1 MTIAIVDDELET
13 RQYMQGLVAQ
23 YLAETGRMAQLVFYP
38 DGASFLVGCE
48 HPDIVLMDIDMPGMD
63 GLSTAEQLRRSHPD
77 AILIFTTRL
86 SQCAI
91 RGYEVD
97 AIGFLVKPVS
107 YCDFSLKFRKALDI
121 YIMNK
126 AFKRVE
132 YRQSKICLK
141 TKDNILFLEK
151 NEIYYAEGSNHH
163 VIYHTAQG
171 EFPVRSSLQEAEEQL
186 GAEFSRSSHSYIVNL
201 GFVTMVGKNDVTV
214 HGEAIPL
221 SRAMRRDFLNAVN
234 RYYGVR

>member
-1 MTIAIVDDELET
+1 MAASGHAVGI
-13 RQYMQGLVAQ
+13 
-23 YLAETGRMAQLVFYP
+23 LAESGE
-38 DGASFLVGCE
+38 D
-48 HPDIVLMDIDMPGMD
+48 
-63 GLSTAEQLRRSHPD
+63 TAEQLRRGHPD

-97 AIGFLVKPVS
+97 AIGFLVKPVT
-107 YCDFSLKFRKALDI
+107 LPGLTVKL
-121 YIMNK
+121 NK

-141 TKDNILFLEK
+141 TKDSILFLEK

-186 GAEFSRSSHSYIVNL
+186 GAEFSRSSHSYIANL

>member
-97 AIGFLVKPVS
+97 AIGFLVKPVT
-107 YCDFSLKFRKALDI
+107 LPGLTVKL
-121 YIMNK
+121 NK

-141 TKDNILFLEK
+141 TKDSILFLEK
-151 NEIYYAEGSNHH
+151 NEINYAEGSNHH

>member
-63 GLSTAEQLRRSHPD
+63 GFSTAEQLRRSHPD

-91 RGYEVD
+91 R
-97 AIGFLVKPVS
+97 
-107 YCDFSLKFRKALDI
+107 
-121 YIMNK
+121 
-126 AFKRVE
+126 
-132 YRQSKICLK
+132 QSKICLK
-141 TKDNILFLEK
+141 TKDSILFLEK

>member
-1 MTIAIVDDELET
+1 
-13 RQYMQGLVAQ
+13 
-23 YLAETGRMAQLVFYP
+23 
-38 DGASFLVGCE
+38 
-48 HPDIVLMDIDMPGMD
+48 MDIDMPGMD
-63 GLSTAEQLRRSHPD
+63 GLSTAEQLRRSYPD

-97 AIGFLVKPVS
+97 AIGFLVKPVT
-107 YCDFSLKFRKALDI
+107 LPGLTVKL
-121 YIMNK
+121 NK

-141 TKDNILFLEK
+141 TKDSILFLEK

-186 GAEFSRSSHSYIVNL
+186 GAEFSRSSHSYIANL

>member
-1 MTIAIVDDELET
+1 M
-13 RQYMQGLVAQ
+13 
-23 YLAETGRMAQLVFYP
+23 
-38 DGASFLVGCE
+38 
-48 HPDIVLMDIDMPGMD
+48 
-63 GLSTAEQLRRSHPD
+63 
-77 AILIFTTRL
+77 
-86 SQCAI
+86 
-91 RGYEVD
+91 D
-97 AIGFLVKPVS
+97 AIGFLVKPVT
-107 YCDFSLKFRKALDI
+107 LPGLTVKL
-121 YIMNK
+121 NK

-141 TKDNILFLEK
+141 TKDSILFLEK
-151 NEIYYAEGSNHH
+151 TRFTMPRAAITMSFIIRRRANS
-163 VIYHTAQG
+163 
-171 EFPVRSSLQEAEEQL
+171 PVRSSLQEAEEQL

>member
-13 RQYMQGLVAQ
+13 RQYMQDLVAQ

-63 GLSTAEQLRRSHPD
+63 GLSTAEQLRRSHP
-77 AILIFTTRL
+77 
-86 SQCAI
+86 
-91 RGYEVD
+91 
-97 AIGFLVKPVS
+97 
-107 YCDFSLKFRKALDI
+107 
-121 YIMNK
+121 
-126 AFKRVE
+126 RVE

>member
-97 AIGFLVKPVS
+97 AIGFLVKPVT
-107 YCDFSLKFRKALDI
+107 LPGLTVKL
-121 YIMNK
+121 NK

-141 TKDNILFLEK
+141 TKDSILFFKGRVL
-151 NEIYYAEGSNHH
+151 NVTVLHSCIIHIFMV
-163 VIYHTAQG
+163 VI
-171 EFPVRSSLQEAEEQL
+171 
-186 GAEFSRSSHSYIVNL
+186 NL
-201 GFVTMVGKNDVTV
+201 SANLCNVTMQKSF
-214 HGEAIPL
+214 I
-221 SRAMRRDFLNAVN
+221 RD
-234 RYYGVR
+234 